1 MARIKAVVFD
11 VGEIVVNE
19 ETEYGTWADYLGV
32 SRHAFSAAFGAT
44 IARGLDYRE
53 TFQIFR
59 PGFDLATERAARAA
73 AGKPET
79 FTAED
84 LYPDIV
90 DCLAELRDAG
100 VQVGLAGNQTKRAGE
115 ILHSLDLP
123 VDWIRTS
130 DSWGVEKPSAAF
142 FDRTIEETGVP
153 AAHVLYVGDRID
165 NDITPA
171 LQAGMQTVLVKRGPW
186 GLILHDEAIESAC
199 FAVLSDLVQLPRLV
213 AEHNRVAAS

>member
-1 MARIKAVVFD
+1 MTRIEAVVFD
-11 VGEIVVNE
+11 VGEIVVDE
-19 ETEYGTWADYLGV
+19 TTEYGTWADYLGV

-44 IARGLDYRE
+44 IARGQDYRQ

-79 FTAED
+79 FTADD

-90 DCLAELRDAG
+90 DCLAQLRSSG

-115 ILHSLDLP
+115 LLQGLNLP

-130 DSWGVEKPSAAF
+130 DSWGVEKPSPEF
-142 FDRTIEETGVP
+142 FDRTIEETNM
-153 AAHVLYVGDRID
+153 AAEHVLYVGDRID
-165 NDITPA
+165 NDIAPA
-171 LQAGMQTVLVKRGPW
+171 QRAGMQTVLVKRGPW
-186 GLILHDEAIESAC
+186 GLILRDEAVEDAC
-199 FAVLSDLVQLPRLV
+199 FAVLDDLVQLPRLV
-213 AEHNRVAAS
+213 AEHNSAAEG